1 MTNYTSFVG
10 GLAGCGLGLLLAG
23 CSGWTYNPPTPGN
36 PISERQNLSAVRAA
50 APQSPA
56 TFDQALA
63 SDYADYANTLRQDNN
78 YVDVDYFS
86 RKGLAAAKGV
96 TVPPEEQSRFL
107 VPLEVPEKFR
117 SQLVDARSRLVTA
130 LDGGA
135 RDRAPGVAARAQV
148 SYDCWV
154 NSMEDNWQKGVNGVC
169 RQQFETAMNQ
179 LENRRAGEPVT
190 QPSAAAATAPNTPSE
205 ARVYFDFDRAQLG
218 PDAQQILQRIAQQAK
233 QNPNLHVVLVGKAD
247 RAGTDAYNL
256 ALSQRRAD
264 AVRQILV
271 SNGVPEANID
281 ARWVGERQ
289 PPVPTAPG
297 VREPRNRVVEIAQQP

>member
-1 MTNYTSFVG
+1 MTNYRSFVG

-23 CSGWTYNPPTPGN
+23 CSGWSYNPPTPGN
-36 PISERQNLSAVRAA
+36 PMSESLNLSAVRAA

-63 SDYADYANTLRQDNN
+63 SDYADYANTLHQDHN

-86 RKGLAAAKGV
+86 RKGLAAAKGQA
-96 TVPPEEQSRFL
+96 VPPEEQSRFL

-117 SQLVDARSRLVTA
+117 SQLVDGRSRLVTA

-154 NSMEDNWQKGVNGVC
+154 NSMEDNWQVGANGVC
-169 RQQFETAMNQ
+169 KQQFDTAMNQ
-179 LENRRAGEPVT
+179 LENRRAAVT
-190 QPSAAAATAPNTPSE
+190 QPPATARE
-205 ARVYFDFDRAQLG
+205 FRVYFDFDQAQLG
-218 PDAQQILQRIAQQAK
+218 PGAQQILQQIAQQAK
-233 QNPNLHVVLVGKAD
+233 QDPNLRVVLVGKAD
-247 RAGTDAYNL
+247 RTGTDAYNL

-271 SNGVPEANID
+271 ENGVPAANID
-281 ARWVGERQ
+281 ARWVGERE
-289 PPVPTAPG
+289 PPVPTAAG